1 MKLQKVFS
9 EAYVEYYGSAVW
21 IYSVKIVDRNEHC
34 FDFAARTSRF
44 RCVMPEGK
52 RKNRS
57 TDVKNISNNSS
68 LGNTTALSIS
78 KRARVNST
86 SSKQSSLSGFV
97 DSAAMATTG
106 IGNKTF
112 TAGSDENHSVD
123 SCSLKGPLSKME
135 SLLDDKL
142 GNLHGKIGA
151 SESNLSAQITRQF
164 DTAK

>member
-57 TDVKNISNNSS
+57 ADVSNISNNSS
-68 LGNTTALSIS
+68 LGNVSALNIS
-78 KRARVNST
+78 EKVRVNCT
-86 SSKQSSLSGFV
+86 SNKQSTLLGFV
-97 DSAAMATTG
+97 DSAAMVTTQWQG
-106 IGNKTF
+106 IRRLRRVVTRIIVW
-112 TAGSDENHSVD
+112 TAVHSKNSYRKWNH
-123 SCSLKGPLSKME
+123 C
-135 SLLDDKL
+135 
-142 GNLHGKIGA
+142 
-151 SESNLSAQITRQF
+151 
-164 DTAK
+164 